1 MRHLDK
7 PADQS
12 AGGQATM
19 KDRFIHIDKRW
30 SEPRFWHAI
39 VKNGSAYSAYYLLAS
54 VDLKRNAS
62 GDIVHVPEGS
72 SAFRAIYG
80 RTFLISIV
88 VTLLTLLLGY
98 PLAYWISR
106 LPNRKANLV
115 MICVLIPFWTSILVR
130 IAAWIVLLQRQ
141 GLGNKARIDLGVTS
155 PPFPLLDS
163 EDRRVG
169 KECVITC
176 RSRWGP
182 IH

>member
-39 VKNGSAYSAYYLLAS
+39 VKTGSAYSAYYPLAS

-80 RTFLISIV
+80 RLSLLRIF
-88 VTLLTLLLGY
+88 VTPLTLLLRSL
-98 PLAYWISR
+98 LASCISR
-106 LPNRKANLV
+106 LPNRKDQL
-115 MICVLIPFWTSILVR
+115 
-130 IAAWIVLLQRQ
+130 
-141 GLGNKARIDLGVTS
+141 VTS
-155 PPFPLLDS
+155 
-163 EDRRVG
+163 G
-169 KECVITC
+169 
-176 RSRWGP
+176 
-182 IH
+182 